1 MKTLYVDV
9 YFLINFCVD
18 FLALHFASRFTKIST
33 GNIRLI
39 IASVLGGIYAVL
51 LAFLPQ
57 NSAVFSFVS
66 IVFVFLMVFIV
77 AKGAGGTRKIK
88 YLVAFLVFE
97 ILIGGLVYY
106 AYVTLDKF
114 FPDSFESTA
123 PSNRK
128 LLVLSLIIL
137 LSMGVLKLLLSLF
150 GNTAAERNVTVK
162 LKIFGK
168 TAEVNALID
177 SGNLVRDP
185 MDMVP
190 VMLIK
195 RTYAEKCFPKTVRC
209 LMGDAIYYDEVKKRL
224 RLIPVNTGGITR
236 ILKAIC
242 PEHASVLVDN
252 GEEEIRITVAIDEE
266 GESYG
271 GYAALVPLSALD
283 NILK

>member
-18 FLALHFASRFTKIST
+18 FLALHFASRFTKIPT

-39 IASVLGGIYAVL
+39 ISSALGGIYAVL

-57 NSAVFSFVS
+57 NGALFSLVS
-66 IVFVFLMVFIV
+66 VIFVFVMVFIA
-77 AKGAGGTRKIK
+77 AKVAGGTRRTK
-88 YLVAFLVFE
+88 YLVSFLVFE

-114 FPDSFESTA
+114 FPDSFESTS
-123 PSNRK
+123 PNNRR
-128 LLVLSLIIL
+128 LLLLALIIL
-137 LSMGVLKLLLSLF
+137 LCMGVLKLLLSLF
-150 GNTAAERNVTVK
+150 GNTAAEKNVTVR

-168 TAEVNALID
+168 TADINSLVD
-177 SGNLVRDP
+177 SGNLLRDP
-185 MDMVP
+185 MDMSP

-195 RTYAEKCFPKTVRC
+195 RKFAEECFPKTVRN
-209 LMGDAIYYDEVKKRL
+209 LMGNGIYYEEVKKRL
-224 RLIPVNTGGITR
+224 RLIPVNAGGTTR
-236 ILKAIC
+236 ILKAIS
-242 PEHASVLVDN
+242 PERASVLVD
-252 GEEEIRITVAIDEE
+252 GAEEEIRITLAIDEE

>member
-18 FLALHFASRFTKIST
+18 FLALHFASRFVKIFCGS
-33 GNIRLI
+33 IRLL
-39 IASVLGGIYAVL
+39 IAAVLGGVYAVL
-51 LAFLPQ
+51 LVFLPQ
-57 NSAVFSFVS
+57 NSAVFSLTS
-66 IVFVFLMVFIV
+66 VFFIFIMVFIV
-77 AKGAGGTRKIK
+77 TKGASGTRKAK

-114 FPDSFESTA
+114 FPNSIEGSA
-123 PSNRK
+123 PNNRR
-128 LLVLSLIIL
+128 LLLLSVIIL

-150 GNTAAERNVTVK
+150 GNTAAERNVKIK
-162 LKIFGK
+162 LKISGK
-168 TAEVNALID
+168 IAEVSALVD

-185 MDMVP
+185 MSMAP
-190 VMLIK
+190 VMLMK
-195 RTYAEKCFPKTVRC
+195 REYAESCFPKTVRC
-209 LMGDAIYYDEVKKRL
+209 LMGDGIIYEEVKKRL
-224 RLIPVNTGGITR
+224 RLIPISSGGTTR

-242 PEHASVLVDN
+242 PERASVLV
-252 GEEEIRITVAIDEE
+252 GEREEEIRITVAIDDE

-283 NILK
+283 NVLK